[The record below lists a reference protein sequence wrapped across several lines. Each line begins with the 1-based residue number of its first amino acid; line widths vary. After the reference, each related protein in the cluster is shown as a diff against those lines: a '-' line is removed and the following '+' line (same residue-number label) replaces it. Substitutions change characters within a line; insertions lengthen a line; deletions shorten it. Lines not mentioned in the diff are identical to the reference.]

1 MSAGPGPGLGAG
13 GGGAGAVGG
22 KCGEAGGCGGREGG
36 EWKRRVQRR
45 RRGAAA
51 WVQKGE
57 GAAPGAAP
65 GLLAAR
71 RRPPHSPAP
80 AAWRRKVLGACEL
93 ALKLEEDKA
102 LILRLVQQK
111 MDRIAPN
118 LSVAVR
124 GGVRGRGARRTAGG
138 CAGGQAGRGRSGGQ
152 QAGCPT
158 AWSSCYVGCV
168 ACEERCRCY
177 LWRWWM
183 LERAGRALQ
192 GPAGDSGCHAQVLSN
207 CQPAGANPCPPACAR
222 AAPCCAARRWVLRLR
237 RNSWVWRAGWSTY
250 PRCRPATCRWVGGRA
265 GGWRGGT
272 RLAERQGRG
281 RELGRLG
288 LDARPGGGLP
298 CWRSSPGG
306 PMRA

>member
-1 MSAGPGPGLGAG
+1 MWGEGGRGVEAEGAAAAARSGGLGPERGGRCTRRCARTFSGPSPPAALSRPRRLAQEGAWGVRAGAEAG
-13 GGGAGAVGG
+13 GGQGAHS
-22 KCGEAGGCGGREGG
+22 
-36 EWKRRVQRR
+36 
-45 RRGAAA
+45 
-51 WVQKGE
+51 
-57 GAAPGAAP
+57 
-65 GLLAAR
+65 AAR
-71 RRPPHSPAP
+71 AAEDGPHCTQP
-80 AAWRRKVLGACEL
+80 L
-93 ALKLEEDKA
+93 
-102 LILRLVQQK
+102 
-111 MDRIAPN
+111 
-118 LSVAVR
+118 
-124 GGVRGRGARRTAGG
+124 GRGEGG
-138 CAGGQAGRGRSGGQ
+138 CAGPGGQANSGRVWRRAGGQ
-152 QAGCPT
+152 GT
-158 AWSSCYVGCV
+158 
-168 ACEERCRCY
+168 
-177 LWRWWM
+177 
-183 LERAGRALQ
+183 AGRAAGRLLHCMELSLCGMCGLRGALPLLSVEMVDAGACGEGTLQ